1 MEAKTKKEEQGKK
14 PPDRIVGDFL
24 PTDSDSKVQMEEKEA
39 DDYHLA
45 MASPTYTTMCNL

>member
-14 PPDRIVGDFL
+14 PKDRIVGDVL
-24 PTDSDSKVQMEEKEA
+24 PTDSEAKTPIDMDA

-45 MASPTYTTMCNL
+45 MASPTYAVICNV